1 MLQAISPKNSLNDA
15 LAEKTVHDVLALI
28 NYRLSTIDLLCHS
41 EERSDEESAPALS
54 ERVVR

>member
-28 NYRLSTIDLLCHS
+28 TYHLRPLVLTIS
-41 EERSDEESAPALS
+41 K
-54 ERVVR
+54 